1 MLFAPVLLL
10 GVRMKRLILLAHGS
24 RDPLWRQPFE
34 ALSQRIALSQGAS
47 SVALAYM
54 EMAEP
59 TLLTVAA
66 EAVAAGATQL
76 LVLPLFM
83 AAGGHLR
90 HDVPLLMD
98 QIRHNHPA
106 VLVHMLPPI
115 GEHPQVQAA
124 IENIAHAALESD

>member
-1 MLFAPVLLL
+1 
-10 GVRMKRLILLAHGS
+10 MKRLILLAHGS

-34 ALSQRIALSQGAS
+34 ALSQRIAAAEGAD

-59 TLLTVAA
+59 SLLTVAA
-66 EAVAAGATQL
+66 EAVAAGAAQL

-83 AAGGHLR
+83 ASGGHLR
-90 HDVPLLMD
+90 HDVPLLLN
-98 QIRHNHPA
+98 QIRHSHPHI
-106 VLVHMLPPI
+106 LVHMLPPI

-124 IENIAHAALESD
+124 IEAIAHAALLDD